1 MTRDGHD
8 GDRAAL
14 HEAMSASGRSVK
26 TAAAEKRRIDMLRR
40 HEREVSAGNV
50 LRLTKWGSS
59 SKMAPPEKGAGADA
73 MLKVIAPYDEPSGST
88 SEVALFAWLNSHV
101 GVIHPL
107 GAFRIRWDV
116 VTSVVLFACL
126 LVTPYQLCFI
136 RADLR
141 PMDRMELLNLAF
153 DVVFLADFF
162 LNFNTGYVDDHGT
175 VVKDHRRIFKQ
186 YARGWAAV
194 DLVSSIPVNHLLA
207 LANSGLHLGATSRL
221 TKLMRLFKF
230 SRMLKVFKVLKLAS
244 SLNEWDDDPAVK
256 VIKDLRRFTSLLLGV
271 FFTAHYAACAFAY
284 AAQGTTRGWS
294 KSTWVADYFNGGEA
308 VRHGE
313 DEPAVDDHH
322 DDHGHRH
329 VYRAFPAPMELYCVA
344 MYWAFSTLTTVGYG
358 DVLPVSRAEM
368 AVTVVVQFA
377 GTCILGYVMGDVA
390 SMLTKEEASSRM
402 IKDRIESINAYM
414 KHRGLPPELK
424 AQIRSHFSYSWQ
436 KTSVWDER
444 EILLEL
450 PAFMRNEVVLYCNAS
465 VLDCVPSLR
474 GMPRNAA
481 AKLCLKFEHS
491 FTVPGQCVVEAGD
504 AGNHFYVVASGA
516 LEASVAIPAA
526 AAAALDVEP
535 ELLVRSFA
543 RAEFFAEYV
552 LFAPRAAVH
561 PFSVRAMDASELL
574 LMPQAT
580 FADVAGE
587 EPVVA
592 ARFRVLAE
600 RQYAATLDR
609 LRKRSNL
616 TGVKRPR
623 CAEAREATCF
633 PWQRRTRVVPELD
646 GDGAPSAGDV
656 AAALAAVDAVLAELR
671 PRVPGNEAL
680 AAFRLKVWARR
691 WLRRR
696 EGLLAGEPPAGPTSR
711 DQPAAAPRSPA
722 DPLPPVVAA
731 RVGGGF
737 SPASASAPG
746 AGDADDADAAA
757 RARAAADGARKL
769 LEEAKGDIVRDI
781 LAALDRRARDDRV
794 DLERIVAERTLDAV
808 TTHGAMERTKAMMRG
823 SKA

>member
-1 MTRDGHD
+1 
-8 GDRAAL
+8 
-14 HEAMSASGRSVK
+14 
-26 TAAAEKRRIDMLRR
+26 
-40 HEREVSAGNV
+40 
-50 LRLTKWGSS
+50 
-59 SKMAPPEKGAGADA
+59 
-73 MLKVIAPYDEPSGST
+73 
-88 SEVALFAWLNSHV
+88 
-101 GVIHPL
+101 
-107 GAFRIRWDV
+107 
-116 VTSVVLFACL
+116 
-126 LVTPYQLCFI
+126 
-136 RADLR
+136 
-141 PMDRMELLNLAF
+141 
-153 DVVFLADFF
+153 
-162 LNFNTGYVDDHGT
+162 
-175 VVKDHRRIFKQ
+175 
-186 YARGWAAV
+186 
-194 DLVSSIPVNHLLA
+194 
-207 LANSGLHLGATSRL
+207 
-221 TKLMRLFKF
+221 MRLFKF

-329 VYRAFPAPMELYCVA
+329 YYRAFPAPMELYCVA
-344 MYWAFSTLTTVGYG
+344 MYWAFTTLTTVGYG

-465 VLDCVPSLR
+465 VLDCVPS
-474 GMPRNAA
+474 
-481 AKLCLKFEHS
+481 
-491 FTVPGQCVVEAGD
+491 
-504 AGNHFYVVASGA
+504 
-516 LEASVAIPAA
+516 
-526 AAAALDVEP
+526 
-535 ELLVRSFA
+535 
-543 RAEFFAEYV
+543 
-552 LFAPRAAVH
+552 
-561 PFSVRAMDASELL
+561 VRAMDASELL

-616 TGVKRPR
+616 TGVKRPK

-633 PWQRRTRVVPELD
+633 PGSGGRASSR
-646 GDGAPSAGDV
+646 
-656 AAALAAVDAVLAELR
+656 
-671 PRVPGNEAL
+671 
-680 AAFRLKVWARR
+680 ARR
-691 WLRRR
+691 RRR
-696 EGLLAGEPPAGPTSR
+696 P
-711 DQPAAAPRSPA
+711 
-722 DPLPPVVAA
+722 
-731 RVGGGF
+731 
-737 SPASASAPG
+737 
-746 AGDADDADAAA
+746 
-757 RARAAADGARKL
+757 

-808 TTHGAMERTKAMMRG
+808 ATHGAMERTKAMMRG